1 MRSKLARWVWG
12 ASLGVVLVTSRPAR
26 ADEWYGYQ
34 TIGADVVTTSLL
46 VSAAVTDDSASKV
59 LFVASASTYL
69 VASPVIHA
77 AHDRGGAAIGAVGLR
92 VFAPL
97 SLGLLGVLVG
107 GAGSGSRSN
116 WGAPLVGG
124 VIGLGLGVLT
134 AMVID
139 AAALARKAS
148 PTVQG
153 AAALSV
159 GTELYLPLGGTF

>member
-12 ASLGVVLVTSRPAR
+12 ASLGAVLVTSRPAR

-34 TIGADVVTTSLL
+34 TIGADVVATTLL
-46 VSAAVTDDSASKV
+46 VSSAATDDTPRKV

-69 VASPVIHA
+69 LASPVIHA

-97 SLGLLGVLVG
+97 SLGLLGLLVG
-107 GAGSGSRSN
+107 AGADGNN
-116 WGAPLVGG
+116 WGAPLAGG
-124 VIGLGLGVLT
+124 FIGLGLGVLT

-148 PTVQG
+148 PTAQG
-153 AAALSV
+153 AAALAV
-159 GTELYLPLGGTF
+159 GTELYLPIGGTF